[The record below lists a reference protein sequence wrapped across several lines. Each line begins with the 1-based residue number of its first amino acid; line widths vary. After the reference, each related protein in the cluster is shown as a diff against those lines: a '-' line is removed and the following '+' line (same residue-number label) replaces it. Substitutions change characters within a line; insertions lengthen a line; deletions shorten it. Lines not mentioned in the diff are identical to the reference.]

1 MVNLSRAILALAVTG
16 LFCGPLAADVIP
28 ARYASDSGAKKTVE
42 SKLAASGVDAQ
53 VAHARAQRLT
63 EEEAGFF
70 AADVQRVQVVGQEMW
85 GGQSD
90 NLWWEW
96 LGGLGF
102 LAIAG
107 AGIAIFAVSN
117 D

>member
-1 MVNLSRAILALAVTG
+1 
-16 LFCGPLAADVIP
+16 
-28 ARYASDSGAKKTVE
+28 
-42 SKLAASGVDAQ
+42 
-53 VAHARAQRLT
+53 
-63 EEEAGFF
+63 
-70 AADVQRVQVVGQEMW
+70 MW

-102 LAIAG
+102 LAIAC